1 MGTRALAVAFLV
13 TYSQTLGLD
22 PTLGLGPAES
32 WSPWAVDIHPSDKV
46 CASAGGD
53 QLSRDNPQWQEFA
66 ARHAQQPHDLASLKE
81 GEVSFAIYNHT
92 LYHRSRFSWFLA
104 GRSATWHRG
113 PPLSHDHRNMAEIVA
128 GLLTTVLRRYP
139 RGSIPDGSW

>member
-13 TYSQTLGLD
+13 TYSQTLD

-32 WSPWAVDIHPSDKV
+32 PWAVHPSDNV

-53 QLSRDNPQWQEFA
+53 QLSRDNPQWREFA
-66 ARHAQQPHDLASLKE
+66 ARHAQQPHDLASLRD

-92 LYHRSRFSWFLA
+92 LYHRSRESWFLA

-113 PPLSHDHRNMAEIVA
+113 PPLSHDHGNMAAIVT

-139 RGSIPDGSW
+139 RGSIPDGS